1 MGILRRIS
9 LQLVGV
15 LVEKLNRML
24 LGLVGIQVRVG
35 LSMILITRIDF
46 VY

>member
-9 LQLVGV
+9 LHLVGV
-15 LVEKLNRML
+15 LVEELNRML
-24 LGLVGIQVRVG
+24 LGLVGIQVRMG

-46 VY
+46 YY